1 MAVKLNKEAVEH
13 AKKLIKG
20 KLEVAKHHSDWSED
34 KPTQDEVV
42 KYLNTHDMQDYALW
56 FLGINTDFPEESKER
71 YDYPTGDLKIIH
83 ISALKDSLKHAR
95 HHGHTEIENAAK
107 ELIDLIETTIK

>member
-56 FLGINTDFPEESKER
+56 FLGINTDFPEESKEL